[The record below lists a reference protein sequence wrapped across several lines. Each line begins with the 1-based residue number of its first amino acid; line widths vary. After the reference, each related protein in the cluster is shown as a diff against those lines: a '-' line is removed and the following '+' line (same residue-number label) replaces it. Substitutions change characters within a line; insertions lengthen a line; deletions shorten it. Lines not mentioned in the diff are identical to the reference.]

1 MIQFVGTA
9 MESGGISLLS
19 RKKAVGRC
27 SASNNLRYHV
37 VFQSPLGS
45 FLREQASPPPRA
57 FFPMSKSVD
66 HRAYSRAC
74 LRILGVLLGIWFFV
88 SFGCGILFREW
99 MDEHLPL
106 VGTAPFGFW
115 MAQQGSI
122 ICFILILV
130 AYAVLM
136 KRLDAKFG
144 YSEAEEG
151 Q

>member
-1 MIQFVGTA
+1 MP
-9 MESGGISLLS
+9 
-19 RKKAVGRC
+19 C
-27 SASNNLRYHV
+27 V
-37 VFQSPLGS
+37 VSQPPTPCLNSPPLGS
-45 FLREQASPPPRA
+45 FLRERA
-57 FFPMSKSVD
+57 NTPTRAIFPMTKSVD

-74 LRILGVLLGIWFFV
+74 LRILAGLLGIWFFV

-99 MDEHLPL
+99 MDEHLPP

-122 ICFILILV
+122 ICFILILI

-144 YSEAEEG
+144 YAEREEV